1 MERRR
6 TLTERER
13 RQVLRQ
19 MVFPDESSYQ
29 SFYYGPERLA
39 HLLESSEDEEDHYYS
54 ETEYAPNH
62 DEFSDNSVANNVKNV
77 TFWTPIFG
85 CFLFI
90 FKLIK

>member
-1 MERRR
+1 MGCRR

-29 SFYYGPERLA
+29 SFYYGLERLA
-39 HLLESSEDEEDHYYS
+39 HLLESSDGEDHYYS
-54 ETEYAPNH
+54 ETEYAPNY
-62 DEFSDNSVANNVKNV
+62 DDFTANSVAHNVKNV
-77 TFWTPIFG
+77 TFWTPIVG

>member
-39 HLLESSEDEEDHYYS
+39 HLLESSDDEDHYYS
-54 ETEYAPNH
+54 ETEYAPNC
-62 DEFSDNSVANNVKNV
+62 DELADNSISHNVKNV
-77 TFWTPIFG
+77 TIWTPILE

>member
-1 MERRR
+1 MECRR

-39 HLLESSEDEEDHYYS
+39 HLLESSDDEDHYYS
-54 ETEYAPNH
+54 ETEYAPNF
-62 DEFSDNSVANNVKNV
+62 DKLADNSISHNVKNV
-77 TFWTPIFG
+77 TIWTPIFG

-90 FKLIK
+90 LKLIK